1 MFLNSYQVRS
11 QVYRLDSR
19 QVLQGK
25 FYIQIRGASFY
36 WQRVVSTFIV
46 DGLPIDNGAF
56 NPDRTNGIVDVGNR
70 AGDISSDDIESIN
83 VLKGAAATALYGARA
98 KDVLS

>member
-1 MFLNSYQVRS
+1 M
-11 QVYRLDSR
+11 
-19 QVLQGK
+19 
-25 FYIQIRGASFY
+25 
-36 WQRVVSTFIV
+36 
-46 DGLPIDNGAF
+46 PIDNGAF

-98 KDVLS
+98 KDGAIVITTKKVVAIRRYLLQLILPHVLRMF